1 MKKTELIKID
11 CPICGIDT
19 PYDVKYE
26 ANFQLDSLD
35 FAAKKISKHMYF
47 RNVRCKKCNLIYSNP
62 IIPFEQIKKFY
73 QTTYFLEL
81 SQLEIMAN
89 DYEIFNG
96 KSLSDLFK
104 DIYDNTTRNKEQL
117 EVLMKE
123 VVGFIKDGDTAVQII
138 PMLKEYLEINVKN
151 DDQLVKVAAIVQ
163 RLISVENKGG
173 SEDEFGLSDAEK
185 EQLMG
190 AIEDVAADAQKHSDD
205 ITEVNKLEN

>member
-1 MKKTELIKID
+1 
-11 CPICGIDT
+11 
-19 PYDVKYE
+19 
-26 ANFQLDSLD
+26 
-35 FAAKKISKHMYF
+35 
-47 RNVRCKKCNLIYSNP
+47 
-62 IIPFEQIKKFY
+62 
-73 QTTYFLEL
+73 
-81 SQLEIMAN
+81 MAN
-89 DYEIFNG
+89 EYEIFKG

-163 RLISVENKGG
+163 RIIAAENKGG
-173 SEDEFGLSDAEK
+173 SEEEFGLSEAEK

-190 AIEDVAADAQKHSDD
+190 AIEDAATDLQTHSDE
-205 ITEVNKLEN
+205 ITEDMKRIEN